1 MLGAFLLDA
10 WHRDLPGP
18 KMIGPEDDGAQDDGR
33 RGIGRQHD
41 LFFREVTAIQALTQL
56 WHRHNSDKGNPSL

>member
-1 MLGAFLLDA
+1 
-10 WHRDLPGP
+10 
-18 KMIGPEDDGAQDDGR
+18 MIGPEDDGAQDDGR

-56 WHRHNSDKGNPSL
+56 RHKHNLDKGNPGL